1 MFGGSHPGQA
11 FDRIAALFY
20 SDNDSNLHRERK
32 IIMPHGY
39 TGKILHVDLSNHK
52 IEVEEQDE
60 TFYRSYLGGRGIG
73 YRYLM
78 QDVAAG
84 TEPFSPENTLV
95 LATGVITGAPL
106 PAACRFAA
114 VGKSPLTGTAG
125 ESEAAG
131 FFGPELKMAGFDA
144 VVLRGQAPKPVY
156 LWVSGGHAA
165 IEDATPFA
173 DLGARE
179 VEDAIRAEKGSKK
192 IRVAQTGLAGMNRV
206 RFANITNNLGHFNG
220 RCGLGA
226 VMGSKNLRAVAA
238 LGTAILTFQDPA
250 FLRDTAQHYAAT
262 FKNNPLGEQLH
273 VYGTTAFPEIQS
285 AAGALPVDNFR
296 RSRLDDA
303 SAVGGDTYNEILL
316 QKRKGC
322 YACPIRCKRGIALD
336 DPKYG
341 VDSRYGG
348 PEYETIAAL
357 GTNLKIL
364 DLKAIAKGNEI
375 CNRYCLDTISA
386 GMTIAFACECFQ
398 EKVITKADTGGLELR
413 FGDADLMIR
422 LLEMIARRQG
432 LGDLLA
438 EGSSRLAVKWG
449 VADRSLALAVKGQE
463 IPMHDPRVKVG
474 VGIGFAVSTYGA
486 DHMTAAHDTMFVNEK
501 SFSVNSVKPLGIYKP
516 MHATE
521 ITSEKVRNY
530 KILENFW
537 RTLDALGICVF
548 GYAPR
553 GVMPID
559 TMVKCVSAV
568 TGWEASLFELMRA
581 AERGTM
587 IARAFNCRE
596 GFGINDDRLPQR
608 LFDPKPDGAN
618 AGKQIFKEQ
627 DFNHAVRLYYEMIGC
642 DPQTGRP
649 GRAKLLELGLDWVA
663 ESLESHFKK

>member
-1 MFGGSHPGQA
+1 M
-11 FDRIAALFY
+11 
-20 SDNDSNLHRERK
+20 
-32 IIMPHGY
+32 IMPYGY
-39 TGKILHVDLSNHK
+39 TGKILHVDLSNKK
-52 IEVEEQDE
+52 IEVEENNE
-60 TFYRSYLGGRGIG
+60 AFYRSYLGGRGIG
-73 YRYLM
+73 YHYLM
-78 QDVAAG
+78 QHVGAG
-84 TEPFSPENTLV
+84 TDPFSPENILV
-95 LATGVITGAPL
+95 LATGIMTGAPL

-114 VGKSPLTGTAG
+114 AGKSPLTGTAG

-131 FFGPELKMAGFDA
+131 FFGPELKMAGFDG
-144 VVLRGQAPKPVY
+144 VVFKGKAEKPVY
-156 LWVSGGHAA
+156 LWVTGGRAE
-165 IEDATPFA
+165 IKDATA
-173 DLGARE
+173 LAGLGARE
-179 VEDAIRAEKGSKK
+179 VEDAIRAEMGSKK

-220 RCGLGA
+220 RCGMGA
-226 VMGSKNLRAVAA
+226 LMGSKNLRAVAA
-238 LGTAILTFQDPA
+238 LGTERLVFHDPE
-250 FLRDTAQHYAAT
+250 FLRNTAQHYAAT
-262 FKNNPLGEQLH
+262 FKNNPLGEQLY
-273 VYGTTAFPEIQS
+273 VYGTTVFAEVLS

-296 RSRLDDA
+296 CSRLDDPA
-303 SAVGGDTYNEILL
+303 AVGGDTYNEILL
-316 QKRKGC
+316 QERRGC

-336 DPKYG
+336 DPRYG

-348 PEYETIAAL
+348 PEYETMAAL
-357 GTNLKIL
+357 GTNLMIT

-398 EKVITKADTGGLELR
+398 EEIITRADTGGLELR

-422 LLEMIARRQG
+422 LLEMIARREG
-432 LGDLLA
+432 FGDLLA
-438 EGSSRLAVKWG
+438 EGSSRLAEKWK
-449 VADRSLALAVKGQE
+449 VADRPCHLAVKGQE

-501 SFSVNSVKPLGIYKP
+501 SFAVNSVKPLGIYQP

-537 RTLDALGICVF
+537 RALDALGLCVF

-568 TGWEASLFELMRA
+568 TGWETGLYELMRA

-587 IARAFNCRE
+587 IARAFNSRD
-596 GFGINDDRLPQR
+596 GFGIKDDRLPQR
-608 LFDPKPDGAN
+608 LFDPKPDGAD
-618 AGKQIFKEQ
+618 AGKKIFKEE
-627 DFNHAVRLYYEMIGC
+627 DFNRAVRLYYEMIGC
-642 DPQTGRP
+642 NPQTGRP
-649 GRAKLLELGLDWVA
+649 GRAKLLDLGLEWVA
-663 ESLESHFKK
+663 EALGNNLEG